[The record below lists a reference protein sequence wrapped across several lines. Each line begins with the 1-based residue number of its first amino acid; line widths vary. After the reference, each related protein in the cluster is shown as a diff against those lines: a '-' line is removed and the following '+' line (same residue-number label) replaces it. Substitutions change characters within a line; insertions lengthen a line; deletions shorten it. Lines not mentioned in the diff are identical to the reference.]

1 VTNSRSSAETPT
13 APPELTE
20 PKAAKPRRTGARRFS
35 SPAGAP
41 QTSGPRAP
49 ALLVVGVDGLLLAP
63 EEDLPQA
70 PLPAPDDA
78 GTDSSADAGAKE
90 PLPARAETDDSPEA
104 DAADVV
110 DDAEVVDGA
119 QDSDAGATEMTA
131 DSAPVA
137 DLEPALADEAVPADE
152 PPTGQVDVESPV
164 VPDAAPVDDADS
176 AKVGTAAT
184 DTEDVPDAP
193 EASVVASEATEATEA
208 TEASED
214 NAAGEPT
221 EDAAPADAA
230 APLSRRE
237 RRLAE
242 QSGPDG
248 ATPATSAAPARKAD
262 APSAPLA
269 PTPSETCK
277 PRRKL
282 WSALRGFLL
291 FVVIAAVVVGMGT
304 VISGKEAPT
313 EAASATEGNRTEAW
327 ARSAALLGQAKA
339 LAANPANASL
349 KTLLASTA
357 TALDAQVSA
366 LAGDLPTATATTTST
381 AVVTPATFS
390 ASLEAGANELL
401 ADSLTAEGAL
411 GRTFASVGTS
421 WLLQSAAI
429 NKNLG
434 KSAPQSAFLATATF
448 LGPAAMPSCHTT
460 RKPEPGLSS
469 DAALATAAQA
479 EQKAVYAYQVAGT
492 RLPEPAFTRAVNLLA
507 AHEARLARLNG
518 ELAAQ
523 CLPQLPLSPGFMLEP
538 SFTSEPAKS
547 LAALEGQLV
556 LVYGDLAALSQP
568 APATLTSEKGAAHAT
583 AGATATAAAGAP
595 KPGSQT
601 SVRAISIAWLLGSAM
616 NQLSWGGTV
625 GALPGIPAPAMNG
638 ATATATP

>member
-1 VTNSRSSAETPT
+1 MTNSRSSAETPT

-104 DAADVV
+104 DAAEVV
-110 DDAEVVDGA
+110 DDA

-137 DLEPALADEAVPADE
+137 DLEPALADEAVRADD
-152 PPTGQVDVESPV
+152 PPTGQADVESPV

-176 AKVGTAAT
+176 AKIGTAAT

-193 EASVVASEATEATEA
+193 EASEDSEDSEDSEATED
-208 TEASED
+208 SED

-262 APSAPLA
+262 APSAPMA
-269 PTPSETCK
+269 PTPSGTRK

-282 WSALRGFLL
+282 WSVLRGFLL

-327 ARSAALLGQAKA
+327 ARSVTLLGQAKA
-339 LAANPANASL
+339 LAANPADASL

-381 AVVTPATFS
+381 AVVTPAIFS

-448 LGPAAMPSCHTT
+448 LGPAATPSCHTT
-460 RKPEPGLSS
+460 RKPEPGLNS
-469 DAALATAAQA
+469 DAALAAAAQA

-507 AHEARLARLNG
+507 VHEARLARLNG

-523 CLPQLPLSPGFMLEP
+523 CLPQAPLSPGFVLEP

-583 AGATATAAAGAP
+583 AGATATATAGAP

-638 ATATATP
+638 ATATSTP